1 MLKKESSPRLKV
13 TIRPSGDKL
22 GATAESVKFV
32 ICVYSD
38 GEVTGADGLAN
49 RTAPPRLREARAPR
63 RSPPHGTWDVAI
75 LGEAFAI
82 ATLPELLSRSRRF
95 RSAFISEAC

>member
-1 MLKKESSPRLKV
+1 MNV

-38 GEVTGADGLAN
+38 GEVTGDDGLA
-49 RTAPPRLREARAPR
+49 E
-63 RSPPHGTWDVAI
+63 
-75 LGEAFAI
+75 
-82 ATLPELLSRSRRF
+82 
-95 RSAFISEAC
+95 